1 MAVFDDS
8 PRDTSTPT
16 AQGGAATWPRAV
28 AWPGA
33 VTWPGEL
40 DAALDHC
47 EWCARLRQADKS
59 AASDLSDGSDRSDGS
74 PAAFAPSAH
83 MRAARRNDSVAVRR
97 LWSGVWR
104 GRGLVVLWSA
114 ATAAVVSGVLAV
126 ALG

>member
-16 AQGGAATWPRAV
+16 AQGGAATWP
-28 AWPGA
+28 GA
-33 VTWPGEL
+33 VTWPGAL

-47 EWCARLRQADKS
+47 EWCARLRQADGS
-59 AASDLSDGSDRSDGS
+59 APSDGSYGSYGSDGS
-74 PAAFAPSAH
+74 PAAFALSAH
-83 MRAARRNDSVAVRR
+83 MRAARRNDSVAVRQ
-97 LWSGVWR
+97 LWLSGVWR

>member
-8 PRDTSTPT
+8 PRDTSPPT
-16 AQGGAATWPRAV
+16 AQGGAAAWPRAV

-40 DAALDHC
+40 DPALDHC
-47 EWCARLRQADKS
+47 EWCARLRQADGS
-59 AASDLSDGSDRSDGS
+59 APSDGSYGSDGS
-74 PAAFAPSAH
+74 PAAFALSAH

-97 LWSGVWR
+97 RWPGVWR

-114 ATAAVVSGVLAV
+114 ATAAIVSGVLAV